1 MTAVGSKRIEE
12 IQKGDIVL
20 SYDDNVGR
28 YEETPVTDVFV
39 NETDE
44 LTEITVGD
52 ETIVCTPGH
61 MFMTA
66 DGWKSACD
74 LSEGDVL
81 KTLGRDEKVVG
92 VRRIKLESTAMVY
105 NLSVIG
111 CHTYVV
117 GKAGVIVHNSC
128 GPVSNDEIGQGY
140 KMANRSTLT
149 NTNQPKNILEQYA
162 MEHAKGYPKQGKVL
176 PIKMNDP
183 RWLGNQGWQKMQQ
196 TFPATINDKNAH
208 ISIHYVMNDVL
219 KLVDDFK
226 VK

>member
-61 MFMTA
+61 MFLTV

-74 LSEGDVL
+74 LSNGDML

-92 VRRIKLESTAMVY
+92 VRRRKLESTAMVY
-105 NLSVIG
+105 NFSVIG
-111 CHTYVV
+111 CHTYAV
-117 GKAGVIVHNSC
+117 GKTGTIVHNGCLNRAKSTATHKVKYKYR
-128 GPVSNDEIGQGY
+128 GEVQKAYNKNGKDIYYALDRSNHGGSIYKGFRLIERNTKLEWVGDFDENFVRIIG
-140 KMANRSTLT
+140 KHKSAE
-149 NTNQPKNILEQYA
+149 IL
-162 MEHAKGYPKQGKVL
+162 
-176 PIKMNDP
+176 I
-183 RWLGNQGWQKMQQ
+183 
-196 TFPATINDKNAH
+196 
-208 ISIHYVMNDVL
+208 
-219 KLVDDFK
+219 FK
-226 VK
+226 VINITPL